1 MNKERL
7 RYLVIRWCIYRT
19 TTIIEM
25 DDASKSSIKKID
37 VRAAGIIGISNR
49 VSDSVGS
56 NSLGTSIRSKFNI
69 GYIDRLEVT
78 SKVLEEL

>member
-1 MNKERL
+1 
-7 RYLVIRWCIYRT
+7 
-19 TTIIEM
+19 M
-25 DDASKSSIKKID
+25 DDASYSLIKKFD
-37 VRAAGIIGISNR
+37 VRSAVIIGISNK

-78 SKVLEEL
+78 SKVLEELCGN